1 MSTSIVYCYNNY
13 NTDTYWIIC
22 ENIKLSCI
30 QNRGSMELLKRWIMK
45 VKVITD
51 SGSGLTKEQAA
62 EYGLDFYLYRLLLK
76 TKHIWMV
83 LI

>member
-1 MSTSIVYCYNNY
+1 
-13 NTDTYWIIC
+13 
-22 ENIKLSCI
+22 
-30 QNRGSMELLKRWIMK
+30 MK